1 MENNT
6 GITTEKVVFKKGRHK
21 RLSDAAQVN
30 LTHIAESDEIQK
42 YLKIHPE
49 TIGERRSVE
58 SYGDD
63 SFESDSLGEFS
74 GWKKEKELHKL
85 FHEKDEKTTLN
96 KMTNERI
103 ADELQKR
110 KMHHDNE
117 LGCQKVSENEIK
129 TKEVQIK
136 KQVDQVNKTQGNK
149 FSVECEKSINKKSSR
164 KELKLD
170 LTKLSSETDSSSE
183 MDIPDLTDRKNKS
196 VGDSPKNFNDLL
208 AFSPLKHTCKHG
220 TIDYTPRKGDA
231 SYQNAQ
237 QVQKADKTPRKCILC
252 DINGA
257 SVRTKA
263 VQTDSD
269 KLLSELIYPYEF
281 YDRFSRA
288 DKRQN
293 NEEKTK
299 EVISIVQQAK
309 VVERPITPM
318 RVTPVI
324 HVPDSTPSTS
334 DKGSTKESTPRAPK
348 PSPIETDEV
357 ENEKETRKEKKVKR
371 LKRVEYLY
379 EPRDNFKTEFHEHC
393 GNTLNALVVSEHTEG
408 QNRTLPGLKG
418 YFQQQKDAKTSPKA
432 IKQCKYVIV
441 LKSILHYVSSVFVV
455 TLLGK
460 AYQPFFMLKSG

>member
-6 GITTEKVVFKKGRHK
+6 GITTEKVVFKKRRHK
-21 RLSDAAQVN
+21 RLSDAAQMN

-42 YLKIHPE
+42 HLKIHPE
-49 TIGERRSVE
+49 TIGERRSFE

-63 SFESDSLGEFS
+63 SFESDSLEEFS
-74 GWKKEKELHKL
+74 GWKKEKELYKL
-85 FHEKDEKTTLN
+85 SHEKDEKTTVN
-96 KMTNERI
+96 KMTNERT
-103 ADELQKR
+103 ADELLKR

-117 LGCQKVSENEIK
+117 LGCQNPSENKIK

-170 LTKLSSETDSSSE
+170 LTKLNSETDSSSE
-183 MDIPDLTDRKNKS
+183 MDIPLNDRKNKS

-231 SYQNAQ
+231 AQ

-263 VQTDSD
+263 IQTDSD

-293 NEEKTK
+293 DEKTK

-348 PSPIETDEV
+348 PSPIETGEV

-408 QNRTLPGLKG
+408 QKRTLPGLKG

-432 IKQCKYVIV
+432 IKQCKYFSQSLV
-441 LKSILHYVSSVFVV
+441 LKSILHYVSPVFGV
-455 TLLGK
+455 TVSGK
-460 AYQPFFMLKSG
+460 AYQTFFMPKPGLV